1 MEAKNTIGNCEKIVQ
16 IKLMNLSY
24 IHRLTDEPTDEYIT
38 DERKVIYDTFVGEVA
53 PTNISNYVHRFHITD
68 EHTKG

>member
-1 MEAKNTIGNCEKIVQ
+1 METENTIGNCEKIIQ

-24 IHRLTDEPTDEYIT
+24 IRRLTDEPTDEYIT

-53 PTNISNYVHRFHITD
+53 PTNISDYHMFVR
-68 EHTKG
+68 G